1 MVTSGNNLKVTQ
13 ILEIAS
19 VKSLLLLFEKGEVR
33 YSELL
38 SLIKS
43 RATLG
48 VSLRDLEQEGLIQ
61 RRVVDSKPI
70 KSFYSLTEKGA
81 DVAKALQQVNI
92 LMNNEKHSK
101 K

>member
-1 MVTSGNNLKVTQ
+1 
-13 ILEIAS
+13 
-19 VKSLLLLFEKGEVR
+19 
-33 YSELL
+33 
-38 SLIKS
+38 
-43 RATLG
+43 